1 MRQRI
6 KFTKKGN
13 SVSWARI
20 SHAPSKTRKVLVRGK
35 QVFIVISP
43 AGRALHSPQK
53 GLRRVERSFAGG
65 VELII
70 VYPAGPLTDLL
81 QAGESTLHEK
91 ISQSNEAD
99 PKIVQSVRFRIFS
112 GARADVI

>member
-1 MRQRI
+1 MDRVRA
-6 KFTKKGN
+6 F
-13 SVSWARI
+13 
-20 SHAPSKTRKVLVRGK
+20 RGK

-43 AGRALHSPQK
+43 AGRALLRSQK

-81 QAGESTLHEK
+81 QARESTLHEK

-99 PKIVQSVRFRIFS
+99 PKIVQSASFRIFS

>member
-1 MRQRI
+1 MNRVRA
-6 KFTKKGN
+6 F
-13 SVSWARI
+13 
-20 SHAPSKTRKVLVRGK
+20 RGK

-43 AGRALHSPQK
+43 AGSPALLRPQK
-53 GLRRVERSFAGG
+53 GLRRVGRSFAGG

-81 QAGESTLHEK
+81 KARESTLHEK

-99 PKIVQSVRFRIFS
+99 PKIVQSVSFRIFS

>member
-1 MRQRI
+1 MDRVRA
-6 KFTKKGN
+6 F
-13 SVSWARI
+13 
-20 SHAPSKTRKVLVRGK
+20 RGK

-43 AGRALHSPQK
+43 AGRALLRPQK
-53 GLRRVERSFAGG
+53 GLRRVDRSFAGG

-70 VYPAGPLTDLL
+70 VYPAGRLTDLL
-81 QAGESTLHEK
+81 QARESTLHEK

-99 PKIVQSVRFRIFS
+99 PKIVQSASFRIFS

>member
-1 MRQRI
+1 MDRVRA
-6 KFTKKGN
+6 F
-13 SVSWARI
+13 
-20 SHAPSKTRKVLVRGK
+20 RGK

-81 QAGESTLHEK
+81 KARESTLHEK

-99 PKIVQSVRFRIFS
+99 PKMVQSASFKIFS
-112 GARADVI
+112 GALADVI